1 MRLDEV
7 LTMGG
12 FSQMT
17 GPGTFIA
24 NQVVQPRTVQADEPE
39 QQSGSPDYER
49 AKERQPRL
57 ERIPVR
63 SYNHRKEDQ
72 QKYYWDNDMN
82 SEVIAKKF
90 NEIMNALKKDPTIK
104 MAKNYTHF
112 ARTRQLP
119 YRP

>member
-1 MRLDEV
+1 MRLNEV

-24 NQVVQPRTVQADEPE
+24 NQVVQPRTVQADEPD
-39 QQSGSPDYER
+39 QSGEGYER

-57 ERIPVR
+57 ERIPTR
-63 SYNHRKEDQ
+63 AYNHKKEDQ